1 MNDWYW
7 VTRSDAADALLNPQV
22 FRFFAVFIGQQHT
35 LAEAARRL
43 EVSPTT
49 LRYHVERF
57 VQWGLLGVSAGER
70 NRRTRKVYSAV
81 SERFYVPFA
90 VSSLETPEALMRE
103 TQASLQEEFVADFIA
118 GTHRALPDAD
128 RGGTVIHL
136 RGADVVS
143 VDFTPTP
150 PPNVNILPVM
160 ACGLWNSWTTVH
172 LTPTEADD
180 LEMQLRA
187 LWDELLQ
194 RSVTARAHTKPFTLR
209 LGLTPR
215 Q

>member
-1 MNDWYW
+1 MNDWHW

-22 FRFFAVFIGQQHT
+22 FRFFAVFIGQEHT

-57 VQWGLLGVSAGER
+57 VQWGLLGVSTGER
-70 NRRTRKVYSAV
+70 NRRTRKVYCAV

-90 VSSLETPEALMRE
+90 VSSLETPEVLMRE
-103 TQASLQEEFVADFIA
+103 AQASLQEEFIADFIA
-118 GTHRALPDAD
+118 GTHRALPDAE

-136 RGADVVS
+136 RGPELIS

-150 PPNVNILPVM
+150 PPDVDILPVM
-160 ACGLWNSWTTVH
+160 ACGLWNSWTTVN
-172 LTPTEADD
+172 LTPEEAQE
-180 LEMQLRA
+180 LEARLRA
-187 LWDELLQ
+187 MWEELLQ
-194 RSVTARAHTKPFTLR
+194 RNGTARAHTKAFTLR

-215 Q
+215 R